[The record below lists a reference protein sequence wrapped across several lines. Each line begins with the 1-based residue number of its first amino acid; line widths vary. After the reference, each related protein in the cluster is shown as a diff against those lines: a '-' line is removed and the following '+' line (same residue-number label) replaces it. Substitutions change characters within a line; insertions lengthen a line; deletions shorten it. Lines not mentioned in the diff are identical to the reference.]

1 MSEIRVATRYAKA
14 LIDLAI
20 ERNELERVKQDIDM
34 FLSATKASSELVAV
48 LKNPIVPIIKKLKI
62 LRGLFAENVSK
73 TTQSFFD
80 IVVNKARAEVLH
92 GTAVEF
98 IQQYNEKKNIL
109 KAKIVS
115 ATSLND
121 AARTEI
127 ISIVEKATGKQV
139 LLEEKVDANLIG
151 GFLLTVGDKQ
161 FDTSISRSLQNLK
174 KSFSN

>member
-20 ERNELERVKQDIDM
+20 ERNELERVKQDIDL
-34 FLSATKASSELVAV
+34 FLSAAKSSSELVAV
-48 LKNPIVPIIKKLKI
+48 LKNPIVPIDKKLKI
-62 LRGLFAENVSK
+62 VKGIFSAQVSN

-80 IVVNKARAEVLH
+80 IVVNKARAEVLY

-98 IQQYNEKKNIL
+98 VHQYNEKKNIL

-115 ATSLND
+115 ATALND
-121 AARTEI
+121 ASRSEV
-127 ISIVEKATGKQV
+127 ISIVEKATNKQV
-139 LLEEKVDANLIG
+139 VLEEKVDANLIG

-161 FDTSISRSLQNLK
+161 FDTSIAKSLQNLK